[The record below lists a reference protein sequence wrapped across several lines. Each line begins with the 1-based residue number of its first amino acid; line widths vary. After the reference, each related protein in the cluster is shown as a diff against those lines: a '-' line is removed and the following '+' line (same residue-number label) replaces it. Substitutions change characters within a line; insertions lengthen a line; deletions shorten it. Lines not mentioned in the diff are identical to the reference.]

1 MKRFLKGYIYREFVL
16 KSFEAQIEGEYDIM
30 PNLIEEFDQIY
41 LLSLK
46 ANKKII
52 KRFDVFYLAE
62 YANQNLKCKKIT
74 DGKPFE
80 LINDNFY
87 FIEIKKINQQFIRKL

>member
-1 MKRFLKGYIYREFVL
+1 MVFRSKNY
-16 KSFEAQIEGEYDIM
+16 EGKM
-30 PNLIEEFDQIY
+30 VEEFDQIY

-87 FIEIKKINQQFIRKL
+87 FIEIKKIN